1 MCLMFINIVLSLK
14 IHKKKIDVYIPT
26 LNVLIYPLSEVAR
39 GTKIKN
45 LDGAAL
51 RVAQQN
57 ILWLQV
63 TVDNLDLRRGEEQQR
78 RRDLLREL
86 AR

>member
-1 MCLMFINIVLSLK
+1 M
-14 IHKKKIDVYIPT
+14 YIPT

-39 GTKIKN
+39 GTKINN